1 MADELDS
8 TNESVNTAVHGLKN
22 ELTRL
27 HQLHQNLLIGLVD
40 TNPTSGGPEADEV
53 WTRIIV
59 IQEELLNLT
68 GAYSAKIK
76 KETENE
82 TSTVGRG
89 KRLQGSMHSRSRR
102 MR

>member
-1 MADELDS
+1 MADEIDI
-8 TNESVNTAVHGLKN
+8 TNESINTAVHGLKN
-22 ELTRL
+22 ELNRL
-27 HQLHQNLLIGLVD
+27 HQLHRNILVGVASGI
-40 TNPTSGGPEADEV
+40 NPDEV

-59 IQEELLNLT
+59 IQEELLNLAR
-68 GAYSAKIK
+68 AYSEKIK

-89 KRLQGSMHSRSRR
+89 KRLQGSIHSRSRR